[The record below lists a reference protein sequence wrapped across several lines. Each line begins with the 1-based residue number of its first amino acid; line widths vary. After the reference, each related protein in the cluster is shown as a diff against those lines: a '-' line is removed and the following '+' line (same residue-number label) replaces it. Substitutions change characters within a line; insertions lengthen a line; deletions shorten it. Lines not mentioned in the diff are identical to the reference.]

1 MLRSVGI
8 EFTASAM
15 DLASVD
21 FLHSIDVPFIKV
33 IDQHMMK
40 VFIMVTILY
49 SGWLRGC
56 KPFISSYEGKY
67 LL

>member
-33 IDQHMMK
+33 VDQHMMK
-40 VFIMVTILY
+40 VFIMVTIHIVFRLAQ
-49 SGWLRGC
+49 GT
-56 KPFISSYEGKY
+56 
-67 LL
+67 